1 MIYSFVKKTYRA
13 CFEEQAMEYRI
24 LAYCV
29 EEAIINSQLAFYA
42 AMGFTPSSP
51 LTLLE
56 VE

>member
-1 MIYSFVKKTYRA
+1 VIYSFVKKTYCA
-13 CFEEQAMEYRI
+13 QFEEQAIEYRI

-42 AMGFTPSSP
+42 ATGFMPSSP
-51 LTLLE
+51 LTLIE